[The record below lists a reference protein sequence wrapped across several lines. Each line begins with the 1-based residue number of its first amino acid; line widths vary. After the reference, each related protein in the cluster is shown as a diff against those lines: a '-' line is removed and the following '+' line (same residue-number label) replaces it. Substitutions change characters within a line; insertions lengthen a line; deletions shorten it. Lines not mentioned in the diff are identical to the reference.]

1 MILETKYASGKNTV
15 RYKKNSGYS
24 NHRELFDDLKDFQQQ
39 RDDNNDY
46 SLQVVSPPAG
56 YNLVFEDT
64 FSGNSLDLNK
74 WKMGLPFGSFYTDPD
89 EHGFYF
95 PEDGKLDPNTKV
107 VSVSGGR
114 LNLDCTWYPKTYNV
128 DHLTGIDQERKQELL
143 SNCNPNIA
151 QVYKKTQYDGFT
163 INYGGGAVH
172 STDSWHYGWFEAII
186 KCPANKHMWTHL
198 GLHGVDFAPPEI
210 HIVDHKSLDSATIIQ
225 PLPNIFHGAVSP
237 FSPQWGTEQLGWFA
251 PNLEY
256 TMHLFKPKRMNL
268 FAGPDRLVQYVC
280 HWTPYGIA
288 IYYDSILYRYYTAE
302 VLNSLY
308 NNNLNFTNVY
318 FQIANGVTDC
328 YSEGNN
334 FGDDHPFQTARLEV
348 DSVRVFQQ

>member
-15 RYKKNSGYS
+15 RYKKNTGYS

-107 VSVSGGR
+107 VSVNGGR

-151 QVYKKTQYDGFT
+151 QVYKKSQYDGFT

-172 STDSWHYGWFEAII
+172 STDSWHYGSQSKATKSTTLLYFEIEILFWF
-186 KCPANKHMWTHL
+186 
-198 GLHGVDFAPPEI
+198 
-210 HIVDHKSLDSATIIQ
+210 
-225 PLPNIFHGAVSP
+225 FHGD
-237 FSPQWGTEQLGWFA
+237 TEYTEVLA
-251 PNLEY
+251 LYVIPNL
-256 TMHLFKPKRMNL
+256 
-268 FAGPDRLVQYVC
+268 C
-280 HWTPYGIA
+280 
-288 IYYDSILYRYYTAE
+288 
-302 VLNSLY
+302 
-308 NNNLNFTNVY
+308 
-318 FQIANGVTDC
+318 
-328 YSEGNN
+328 SE
-334 FGDDHPFQTARLEV
+334 HSEQH
-348 DSVRVFQQ
+348 

>member
-15 RYKKNSGYS
+15 RYKKNTGYS

-107 VSVSGGR
+107 VSVNGGR

-151 QVYKKTQYDGFT
+151 PQSKATK
-163 INYGGGAVH
+163 
-172 STDSWHYGWFEAII
+172 STTLLYFEI
-186 KCPANKHMWTHL
+186 
-198 GLHGVDFAPPEI
+198 EI
-210 HIVDHKSLDSATIIQ
+210 
-225 PLPNIFHGAVSP
+225 
-237 FSPQWGTEQLGWFA
+237 
-251 PNLEY
+251 
-256 TMHLFKPKRMNL
+256 LF
-268 FAGPDRLVQYVC
+268 
-280 HWTPYGIA
+280 
-288 IYYDSILYRYYTAE
+288 
-302 VLNSLY
+302 
-308 NNNLNFTNVY
+308 
-318 FQIANGVTDC
+318 
-328 YSEGNN
+328 
-334 FGDDHPFQTARLEV
+334 
-348 DSVRVFQQ
+348 